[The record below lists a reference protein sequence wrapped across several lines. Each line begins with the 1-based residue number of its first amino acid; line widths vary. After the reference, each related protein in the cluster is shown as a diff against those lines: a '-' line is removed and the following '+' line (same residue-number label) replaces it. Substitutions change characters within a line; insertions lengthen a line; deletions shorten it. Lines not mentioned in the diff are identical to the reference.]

1 MTNNLHLSFSDLP
14 IIIQEKIVRC
24 CSYAELSRVRS
35 VSKHFYRLC
44 AEELNRGY
52 FQLETIIHDL
62 QKQIKV
68 KLPRRESERHKVN
81 PSHSLAILLNLFPAS
96 LIDEIRYNLFV
107 GFSNSMVETH
117 FWFIYSK
124 FSLLFLSGSS
134 TSKSSF
140 LFIHIDLF

>member
-1 MTNNLHLSFSDLP
+1 MTTNLHLSFNDLP

-24 CSYAELSRVRS
+24 FSYAELSRVRT

-68 KLPRRESERHKVN
+68 KLPRRESERHKVRSISFSSN
-81 PSHSLAILLNLFPAS
+81 TFFFPLQHPLSTKFDIISSLDSRIQWLKLTFGASIQNTLCCFYPGRVRDQILISHL
-96 LIDEIRYNLFV
+96 R
-107 GFSNSMVETH
+107 
-117 FWFIYSK
+117 
-124 FSLLFLSGSS
+124 
-134 TSKSSF
+134 
-140 LFIHIDLF
+140 